1 MSEKKVLEVIQIENF
16 LKYIRK
22 KRAWVCF
29 ICNGVDVHMVYFQK
43 PLDFCKGI
51 LYNIAM
57 ERSYTIIEEKDYG

>member
-29 ICNGVDVHMVYFQK
+29 ICNGVDVHMV
-43 PLDFCKGI
+43 CKKRHMG
-51 LYNIAM
+51 LSKALNFLETKVM
-57 ERSYTIIEEKDYG
+57 LSYGKNATK